1 MQMNLRCKY
10 VLVQGMSFM
19 NHYLERVPVRVSLQG
34 FLTHFLEF
42 FILFYCNHKQDA
54 LVVVCVDTS
63 GGGETH

>member
-19 NHYLERVPVRVSLQG
+19 NHYLERVPVGVSLQ
-34 FLTHFLEF
+34 EF